1 MDSYDYVVVGAGSA
15 GCVLARRLLD
25 AGAGAVLLLEAGG
38 ADDQDA
44 VHATD
49 IASMTSLWG
58 APEAS
63 WPYET
68 IAQPGLNHRHV
79 PVPQGRLLGGGSS
92 INAMMYVRGDARDFD
107 HWNHLG
113 NDGWSYEDVLPL
125 FRRSESYAG
134 APSRYRGTDGP
145 LRVIEFDDPAPSSRA
160 FVQAAKEIGLSEVD
174 GDYNGPNHTGN
185 AFFYQSTRS
194 AADRRCSTADAFLR
208 PVLDHP
214 DLTVVTGAKVRRVLW
229 DGTRVVGVEYT
240 KDGRLD
246 EVAAGEVILSAGAL
260 ATPQLLMLSG
270 VGPGQHLRA
279 HGIAV
284 TADLPGVGQNLQD
297 HLLLGVGYECQV
309 EEPPAQLLAE
319 AGIFLHTRKGM
330 AAASPNLQIFYGPV
344 QFVPPEYQRVGPAFT
359 LAPVLTQ
366 PASRGTVT
374 LRSANPEELPVVDP
388 RYLESTVDL
397 ETLVDGIRICR
408 DIVAARAFDGLRGPE
423 IAPGADV
430 TTEDG
435 LIDYVRN
442 AASTV
447 WHPAGTCRMG
457 RGRDA
462 VVDPALRVRGVT
474 GLRVADASVMP
485 TITAGNTNA
494 ATIMIGEKAADLVLE
509 GRS

>member
-1 MDSYDYVVVGAGSA
+1 MDSYDYVIVGAGSA

-25 AGAGAVLLLEAGG
+25 ADAGSVLLLEAGG
-38 ADDQDA
+38 SDDRDA

-49 IASMTSLWG
+49 IPSMTSLWG
-58 APEAS
+58 APDAS

-68 IAQPGLNHRHV
+68 IGQPGLNGRHV

-113 NDGWSYEDVLPL
+113 NEGWGYEDVLPL

-134 APSRYRGTDGP
+134 APSEYRGTDGP
-145 LRVIEFDDPAPSSRA
+145 LRVIDFDDPAPVSRA
-160 FVQAAKEIGLSEVD
+160 FVQAAKEIGLSDVD
-174 GDYNGPNHTGN
+174 GDYNGRNHTAN

-194 AADRRCSTADAFLR
+194 SNERRCSTADAFLH

-214 DLTVVTGAKVRRVLW
+214 NLSVVTGARVRGIVW
-229 DGTRVVGVEYT
+229 DGNRAVGVEYT
-240 KDGRLD
+240 KDGS
-246 EVAAGEVILSAGAL
+246 VGQAGADVEVILSAGAL

-270 VGPGQHLRA
+270 IGPARHLRA
-279 HGIAV
+279 HGITAR
-284 TADLPGVGQNLQD
+284 ADLPGVGQNLQD
-297 HLLLGVGYECQV
+297 HLLFGVGYECLV
-309 EEPPAQLLAE
+309 EQPPAQLLAE
-319 AGIFLHTRKGM
+319 AGIFLHTRQGL
-330 AAASPNLQIFYGPV
+330 AAASPNLQIFFGPV

-359 LAPVLTQ
+359 FAPVLTQ

-374 LRSANPEELPVVDP
+374 LRSADPEDLPVIDP

-397 ETLVDGIRICR
+397 DVLVEGIRISR
-408 DIVAARAFDGLRGPE
+408 ELVAARAFDGLRGPE
-423 IAPGADV
+423 IAPG
-430 TTEDG
+430 EDD
-435 LIDYVRN
+435 LVDYVRS

-447 WHPAGTCRMG
+447 WHPVGTCRMG
-457 RGRDA
+457 HDRDA
-462 VVDPALRVRGVT
+462 VVDPALRVHGVT

-494 ATIMIGEKAADLVLE
+494 ATIMIGERAADLVLE
-509 GRS
+509 GTSR